1 MMEFVTN
8 ARRAETSGAVV
19 APCSSHCYVAALFV
33 HPDGCYS
40 GLDCVDIWPEDRDA
54 RKYNGPYPVVAHPP
68 CQRYGNLGVAN
79 YARWGGEHNR
89 PLNDGGCFAAALAA
103 VNCWG
108 GVLEHPAFTR
118 AWEIYNIEAP
128 PRTGWGPSGAGWVCE
143 VWQSAYGHKARK
155 RTWLYY
161 RGHGEPFE
169 LDWSRPGGTHQV
181 GFQDQRGKERNKP
194 TLRPVEANATPVK
207 FRDELL
213 RLARH
218 SPT

>member
-1 MMEFVTN
+1 MTN
-8 ARRAETSGAVV
+8 ASSA
-19 APCSSHCYVAALFV
+19 APCSTGCYVAALFV
-33 HPDGCYS
+33 QAEGCYA
-40 GLDCVDIWPEDRDA
+40 GIECVDIWPEERDA
-54 RKYNGPYPVVAHPP
+54 RKYNGPHPVVAHPP

-89 PLNDGGCFAAALAA
+89 PFNDGGCFAAALAA

-108 GVLEHPAFTR
+108 GVLEHPAFSR
-118 AWEIYNIEAP
+118 AWEIYNIEPP
-128 PRTGWGPSGAGWVCE
+128 PRIGWGESGAGWVCE

-161 RGHGEPFE
+161 RGEEPYD
-169 LDWSRPGGTHQV
+169 LNWSRPDGTHQV

-194 TLRPVEANATPVK
+194 TLRPVEANATPVA

-218 SPT
+218 SST